1 MKPSLIRGIIHNA
14 VDLSPLQRERMGWGG
29 NNIEEKQL
37 FITPSSQPSPAGE
50 GVFFLSQQH

>member
-1 MKPSLIRGIIHNA
+1 MKPSVIRGIIHNA
-14 VDLSPLQRERMGWGG
+14 VDLSPLQRERMGWG

-50 GVFFLSQQH
+50 GVVFLSQQH